1 MLKNL
6 VLGGV
11 LGHTKAYF
19 GTVQNQDRGSL
30 HLHLLI
36 WLNHGSTPAQLKEN
50 IQNKDFRENLLKY
63 LEDVVKEDLDLFRG
77 KILRIF
83 RSSDLKYFCLFM
95 RILSHK
101 TIVVILSWR

>member
-1 MLKNL
+1 MCLAVYL
-6 VLGGV
+6 VLQKHI
-11 LGHTKAYF
+11 LALE
-19 GTVQNQDRGSL
+19 NQGRGSL

-36 WLNHGSTPAQLKEN
+36 WLNHGFTPAQLKEN

-83 RSSDLKYFCLFM
+83 WTSDLKYFCLFM
-95 RILSHK
+95 RTLSHK
-101 TIVVILSWR
+101 TIVVLLYWSL